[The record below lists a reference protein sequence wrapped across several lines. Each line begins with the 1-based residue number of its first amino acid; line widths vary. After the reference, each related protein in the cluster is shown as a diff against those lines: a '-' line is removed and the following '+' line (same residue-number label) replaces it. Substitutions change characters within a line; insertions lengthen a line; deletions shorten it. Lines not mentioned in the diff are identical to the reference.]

1 MDAKFKDTPSE
12 KLEKCLKEHFPPPV
26 VDEYFKCLS
35 DIYGVK
41 EWVDVYTRKAEG
53 RVTNEI
59 VVYVYSDTLT
69 LAEATAINVFL
80 FKPVIKKSE

>member
-26 VDEYFKCLS
+26 VDEFFKCLS
-35 DIYGVK
+35 DVYGVK
-41 EWVDVYTRKAEG
+41 EWAEVYTRKAEG

-59 VVYVYSDTLT
+59 VLYCYSDTLT
-69 LAEATAINVFL
+69 LAEATAISEFL
-80 FKPVIKKSE
+80 FKPVIKKSN